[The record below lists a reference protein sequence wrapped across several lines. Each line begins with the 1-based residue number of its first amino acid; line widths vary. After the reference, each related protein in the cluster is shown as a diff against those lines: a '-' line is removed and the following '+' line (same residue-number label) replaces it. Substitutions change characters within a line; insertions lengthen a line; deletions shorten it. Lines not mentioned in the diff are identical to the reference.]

1 MYDEPITYIPMN
13 LDAINPESMTAEEK
27 KMLNDYHK
35 TVYEKIS
42 PYLDNEEKEWLRTY
56 TREI

>member
-1 MYDEPITYIPMN
+1 MD
-13 LDAINPESMTAEEK
+13 LDAINPEIMTAEEK